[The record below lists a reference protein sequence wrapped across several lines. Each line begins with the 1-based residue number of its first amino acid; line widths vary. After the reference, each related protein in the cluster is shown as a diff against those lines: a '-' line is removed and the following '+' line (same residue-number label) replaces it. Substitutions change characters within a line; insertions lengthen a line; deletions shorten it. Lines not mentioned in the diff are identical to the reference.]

1 VNYLVLS
8 SITYWNQIILKLFD
22 NFDPK
27 KDLYDRIF
35 ICLLALGF
43 LLRIIWLD
51 KPEGSLIFDE
61 KYYVNIARI
70 ILKLPH
76 DPDVYEGATLGLDP
90 NQEHPF
96 LAKGIIALSI
106 SLLGD
111 NAWGWRIPSVILGTL
126 SIFLF
131 YLLIKKLSNKN
142 ELALLS
148 AFLMTFSNLIFV
160 HSRIATLDIFMLFFM
175 LLGFYWYFTNKI
187 FLSSFALALSTMSKL
202 NGMFGFFTIIIFHFV
217 FSFFESRKYGKKFNW
232 TKTLNWVGRYSII
245 YFVSVFLLF
254 LLLDWFWVGYK
265 NPFDHLAYIYNYN
278 MALTREVLED
288 IESYP
293 WQWLL
298 NEVRIPYLIV
308 NVDVSSDSQV
318 IETYTSVAFQGVMN
332 PFIIFLAIPSI
343 IYSAYTAIKIYDKTA
358 LFAVILFSTIY
369 LPYYPA
375 SLISHRIMYLFY
387 FLPTIPSICI
397 AISNIFAY
405 QRSLRIIFLIY
416 AIAVIIGFAFL
427 FPFKTFP

>member
-1 VNYLVLS
+1 M
-8 SITYWNQIILKLFD
+8 KLID

-27 KDLYDRIF
+27 KDTHDRIF

-43 LLRIIWLD
+43 LLKIIWLD

-61 KYYVNIARI
+61 KYYVNIARV
-70 ILKLPH
+70 ILKLPY
-76 DPDVYEGATLGLDP
+76 DPDVYEGAVLGLDP
-90 NQEHPF
+90 NREHPF

-111 NAWGWRIPSVILGTL
+111 NAWGWRIPSVIFGTL
-126 SIFLF
+126 SIFIF

-148 AFLMTFSNLIFV
+148 AFLITFSNLFFV

-175 LLGFYWYFTNKI
+175 LLGFYWYFSNNI
-187 FLSSFALALSTMSKL
+187 YLSSFALALSTMSKL

-217 FSFFESRKYGKKFNW
+217 QSLFESWKYGRRFDWKKTINW
-232 TKTLNWVGRYSII
+232 IGRYSII
-245 YFVSVFLLF
+245 FFISVFLLF
-254 LLLDWFWVGYK
+254 FLLDWFWVGYK
-265 NPFDHLAYIYNYN
+265 NPFDHLSYIYDYN
-278 MALTREVLED
+278 MVLTRDVLEN

-293 WQWLL
+293 WQWLF

-308 NVDVSSDSQV
+308 NVDIYSDSQ
-318 IETYTSVAFQGVMN
+318 IIDTHSSIAFQGVMN
-332 PFIIFLAIPSI
+332 PFIIFLTIPSI
-343 IYSAYTAIKIYDKTA
+343 IYSAYIALKIYDKTA
-358 LFAVILFSTIY
+358 LFALIWFSTLY

-405 QRSLRIIFLIY
+405 QRSLRIILFIY
-416 AIAVIIGFAFL
+416 AIMVVIGFAFL